1 MWATLS
7 GVSEPV
13 GALFGYLVLG
23 GDVSNVAYGS
33 MFGIVAGMMVYISLA
48 ELLPSAYRFEKNPAV
63 VTASMVSVFFILWP
77 ADSPLLLTLCYRAC
91 TSLSS
96 CAIIE
101 GGRDPGIVV
110 RVRWVGGK
118 GGGRVGGTGVVRQ
131 VVGLCCV
138 APCWRGASPW
148 CGRVQLRLALMP
160 PRGLWMGVQV
170 SGMVIMALSLI
181 AFQV

>member
-1 MWATLS
+1 MPIYYSTGSRLRAFMWATLS

-77 ADSPLLLTLCYRAC
+77 ADSPLLRTLCYRAC
-91 TSLSS
+91 TSLS
-96 CAIIE
+96 
-101 GGRDPGIVV
+101 
-110 RVRWVGGK
+110 
-118 GGGRVGGTGVVRQ
+118 
-131 VVGLCCV
+131 
-138 APCWRGASPW
+138 
-148 CGRVQLRLALMP
+148 
-160 PRGLWMGVQV
+160 
-170 SGMVIMALSLI
+170 
-181 AFQV
+181 